1 MAVDSK
7 DIDKTTSPLFFFVDE
22 TGKMVQI
29 VLDTLNWKFYSF
41 QIQRLYSCQ
50 NAFHVRQKHVKFSAT
65 EQIDTIVLF
74 SLVSDE

>member
-29 VLDTLNWKFYSF
+29 VLDTL
-41 QIQRLYSCQ
+41 
-50 NAFHVRQKHVKFSAT
+50 
-65 EQIDTIVLF
+65 
-74 SLVSDE
+74 